1 LSKATWRAARQLGLS
16 GAALSKV
23 IGLSEATVSRL
34 GRGEWDVAPQS
45 KEGQLAA
52 LLVRLF
58 RSLDAIVGND
68 AAKVAAWMGSYNQA
82 LNGVPARADR
92 ITARARHDASV
103 RRRDAGHFLTR
114 ASPSRLWKESW
125 WSSVR
130 PLAAAL
136 WRGVEAQHFV
146 STMKLVDSLAE
157 QEELESILEASK
169 PAAPATA
176 RQHYLLSTPFRY
188 PSPHPSRFRPS
199 RCLGVWYGAESVETA
214 CTELAYWRW
223 RFLMDSEGLRN
234 TELIAEF
241 SLFRAKV
248 NGSAVDLS
256 IDPWD
261 ARRSDWTAT
270 TTRLAWHWLQKQGV
284 ARSNG
289 FGIGRRATLPGHCG
303 AVLDPGSL
311 KAIELNKQQ
320 TWVCKSFGDRRAD
333 AP

>member
-1 LSKATWRAARQLGLS
+1 
-16 GAALSKV
+16 
-23 IGLSEATVSRL
+23 
-34 GRGEWDVAPQS
+34 
-45 KEGQLAA
+45 
-52 LLVRLF
+52 
-58 RSLDAIVGND
+58 
-68 AAKVAAWMGSYNQA
+68 M
-82 LNGVPARADR
+82 
-92 ITARARHDASV
+92 
-103 RRRDAGHFLTR
+103 TR

-169 PAAPATA
+169 PAVPAA
-176 RQHYLLSTPFRY
+176 GRQHYLLSTPFRY
-188 PSPHPSRFRPS
+188 PSPHASRFRPAGA
-199 RCLGVWYGAESVETA
+199 LGVWYGAESVETA

-256 IDPWD
+256 IHPWD
-261 ARRSDWTAT
+261 ARRSDWTSDDYSAC
-270 TTRLAWHWLQKQGV
+270 LALAAEARRREVQWIRYWSARDV
-284 ARSNG
+284 AG
-289 FGIGRRATLPGHCG
+289 QCG

-311 KAIELNKQQ
+311 KSIELNKQQ
-320 TWVCKSFGDRRAD
+320 TWVCKVSATAALMRHEQDSISLRFG
-333 AP
+333 PT